1 MAILP
6 IAPAT
11 ALGVFEAAARE
22 NRSMQTKRSNPWAWW
37 AFWIGLLGLV
47 LMPIPLFIGLIL
59 GGGLAAIAAILAI
72 IALFKSRH
80 AGGRG
85 IAPAVIA
92 GVFVLLTYGGIS
104 LGGGI
109 YW

>member
-1 MAILP
+1 M
-6 IAPAT
+6 
-11 ALGVFEAAARE
+11 E
-22 NRSMQTKRSNPWAWW
+22 TKRSNPWAWW

-59 GGGLAAIAAILAI
+59 GGGLAAVAAILAV
-72 IALFKSRH
+72 IALFKSRQ

-85 IAPAVIA
+85 IAPAIIA

-104 LGGGI
+104 LGGGV
-109 YW
+109 WW